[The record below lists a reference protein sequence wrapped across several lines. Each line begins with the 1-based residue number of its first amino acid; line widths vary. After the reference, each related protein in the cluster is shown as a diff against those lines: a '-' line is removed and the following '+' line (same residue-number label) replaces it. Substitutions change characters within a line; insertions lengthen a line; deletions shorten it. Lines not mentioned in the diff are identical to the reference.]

1 MVRVIMDDTGSG
13 KTKQLIDLANAAVKT
28 EHGNVI
34 CIEPKSELTY
44 DIDYNIRLIAA
55 NDYELPSYEAF
66 KGFLSGMYAGNYD
79 ITHVFVDNLTKIIRD
94 NNETQVERFLDWLDA
109 FSEKNRSFLVLFPSV
124 NEGSS
129 ATRKVSD
136 CPFSGCPVIRAST
149 SPIVTFSTRC
159 RNIPSAVTSL
169 PVTMPVAGESDVTCG
184 IRRTMWTPFF

>member
-13 KTKQLIDLANAAVKT
+13 KTKQLIDLANAALET

-66 KGFLSGMYAGNYD
+66 KGCLAGMYAGNYD

-94 NNETQVERFLDWLDA
+94 DNEAQVERFLDWLDA
-109 FSEKNRSFLVLFPSV
+109 FSEKNRIKFTITM
-124 NEGSS
+124 S
-129 ATRKVSD
+129 AKADWATD
-136 CPFSGCPVIRAST
+136 
-149 SPIVTFSTRC
+149 
-159 RNIPSAVTSL
+159 
-169 PVTMPVAGESDVTCG
+169 G
-184 IRRTMWTPFF
+184 ITKYT